1 MSSDDSE
8 LMTASGLPVSLDEI
22 QEFDD
27 DYSEDESYQPVP
39 ISKVNSFTAPE
50 EEEVVYRGYAGF
62 QQSGSHVFGGAL
74 KEDLRALQDGK
85 IGKPSLVRLQEI
97 PITERAPAWASIA
110 AKPSFADEANISV
123 APKTPFHLI
132 DTHFYCKYLDLNS
145 VVNATEKIL
154 RDIPEVS
161 RAFESSTCVWTTDC
175 VDVEGSAQCT
185 VNISVYKA
193 KKSSKN
199 SKNLPF
205 IIECNRMKGDH
216 GVFRRVYATLQEE
229 LAEVVEGGGAS
240 SSSSSGPTSVSTGGV
255 FGMDMDRHSSVAN
268 GSPVH
273 FGDCADE
280 ADEAT
285 QKATIKLTL
294 EMAAETR
301 QEARLLAAQFFC
313 DLTADE
319 HISTSTLCA
328 SPACLAALIGL
339 TQGPANLHGEEAVKY
354 AAFLAI
360 SNLSRNNMAA
370 KTAIIDAGVL
380 PVVVSAI
387 TNGTHKDAHI
397 RRECASILNSL
408 TVGPLAKKVVSVLG
422 YSAVSNLFPAID
434 HLKDER
440 MKLHAQMARNNLM
453 TVFPSA

>member
-1 MSSDDSE
+1 MLSDNSE

-27 DYSEDESYQPVP
+27 DFSEDESYLPVP
-39 ISKVNSFTAPE
+39 INKVNSFTAPE

-97 PITERAPAWASIA
+97 PITEKAPAWASIA
-110 AKPSFADEANISV
+110 AKPSFADEVNISV

-132 DTHFYCKYLDLNS
+132 DTHFFCKYLDLNS
-145 VVNATEKIL
+145 VVNATENIL
-154 RDIPEVS
+154 EDIPEVS
-161 RAFESSTCVWTTDC
+161 RAFESSTCVWTTEC
-175 VDVEGSAQCT
+175 VDVVGSTQCT
-185 VNISVYKA
+185 INISVYKA
-193 KKSSKN
+193 KKGVKN

-205 IIECNRMKGDH
+205 IIECNRMKGDP

-229 LAEVVEGGGAS
+229 LAEVGEGAC
-240 SSSSSGPTSVSTGGV
+240 SSSSSGPSSVTTGGV
-255 FGMDMDRHSSVAN
+255 PGMGRNSSVAN

-273 FGDCADE
+273 FDDYADE

-285 QKATIKLTL
+285 QKATIKLMV
-294 EMAAETR
+294 EMATETR

-319 HISTSTLCA
+319 HMSTSTLCA
-328 SPACLAALIGL
+328 SPACLAALIRL
-339 TQGPANLHGEEAVKY
+339 TQGPANLHGEEAIKY
-354 AAFLAI
+354 AAVLAI
-360 SNLSRNNMAA
+360 SNLSRSNMAT
-370 KTAIIDAGVL
+370 KTAIIDAGIL
-380 PVVVSAI
+380 PVVLAAI
-387 TNGTHKDAHI
+387 TNGTHKDAHM

-408 TVGPLAKKVVSVLG
+408 SVGPLAKKVVSVLG
-422 YSAVSNLFPAID
+422 YSVVNNLFSAID
-434 HLKDER
+434 DLKDER
-440 MKLHAQMARNNLM
+440 MKLYAQMARKNLM
-453 TVFPSA
+453 NVFPLPER